1 MLNFHFSSTKIFIIV
16 FLGSNPQNEVAF
28 GVYGAPGDFKK
39 DSPVDRKRIIRK
51 VIQDGSPSTPMK
63 VSVAP
68 NPRET
73 DIITVKCC
81 LIALL
86 IS

>member
-1 MLNFHFSSTKIFIIV
+1 MVI

-28 GVYGAPGDFKK
+28 GVYGSPGDFKK

-51 VIQDGSPSTPMK
+51 VIQDGNPSTPPK

-68 NPRET
+68 HPRET
-73 DIITVKCC
+73 DIIMVKYC
-81 LIALL
+81 
-86 IS
+86 